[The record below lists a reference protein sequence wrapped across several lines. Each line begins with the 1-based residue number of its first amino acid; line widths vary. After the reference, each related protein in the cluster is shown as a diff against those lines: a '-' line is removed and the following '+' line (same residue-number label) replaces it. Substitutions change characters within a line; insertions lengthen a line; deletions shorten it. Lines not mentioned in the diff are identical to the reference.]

1 MQLYMLNWQDRKLLL
16 ETNGLRVFFFF
27 FLIERKETIN
37 SVFKT
42 TSLACSCMEGHSHV
56 HMSINVFIQKSYPG
70 KLLCIL
76 KVNSF

>member
-16 ETNGLRVFFFF
+16 ETNGLRVFFCF

-70 KLLCIL
+70 KLLRIL

>member
-1 MQLYMLNWQDRKLLL
+1 MAS
-16 ETNGLRVFFFF
+16 EFFCFF

>member
-16 ETNGLRVFFFF
+16 ETNGLRVIFF

-70 KLLCIL
+70 KLLRIL